1 MTVDPLA
8 ALIRARGADVWLDL
22 RVTPRASKTAIE
34 GIREGRL
41 VVKVTAPPVDAAAN
55 EAVIEVMARTFGV
68 SKRQVTIVL
77 GATGRQK
84 TIALAGSSV
93 TDVRQRLSAILD

>member
-1 MTVDPLA
+1 VTVDPLA
-8 ALIRARGADVWLDL
+8 ALVRPRGADVWLDL

-34 GIREGRL
+34 GLREGRL

-55 EAVIEVMARTFGV
+55 DAVIDLMAKTF
-68 SKRQVTIVL
+68 SLPKRQVTIAL

-84 TIALAGSSV
+84 TIALAGVSAA
-93 TDVRQRLSAILD
+93 DVRQRLSDILG